1 MMSFKRNLIVILV
14 LVNLLLLF
22 FVLSKHEKFNNQR
35 AALIDPALKNKVK
48 IESNALLDTR
58 KTRTKKQNSELFI
71 DGNVSLGI
79 NINGDLPKIC
89 FGSKC
94 YTNNNLNDFLKYSIP
109 YEVFKTDP
117 IEQKVPDMLCYD
129 SDGTGPPNCITGE
142 DLKLLNGEQYIY
154 IAGPRFD
161 DVKSGSFKNQY
172 HLQSNVGPAPHYYYD
187 INNNNYEK
195 EGKKNKEAAP
205 IFDNPNC
212 LPYSWGHL
220 HDKIR
225 QGDYKNT
232 GLDKVPYFYNLS
244 VLDHVTP
251 GIKSSIK
258 LDKTM
263 NEADYKCS
271 SDHGGRMIGDR
282 CGDGILQMV
291 KQPVHKARGRNYDD
305 PGAYQHNG
313 HKGRCGDGIM
323 GQDNQFM
330 NLAAVNLLPKDF
342 DGTISDTSLGRVNV
356 RDRIKYI
363 LYPGDKTGLKC
374 SS

>member
-22 FVLSKHEKFNNQR
+22 FVLSKHERFNNQR
-35 AALIDPALKNKVK
+35 AVLIDPALKNKVK
-48 IESNALLDTR
+48 IESNALLDTT
-58 KTRTKKQNSELFI
+58 KTRNKKQNSELFI

-117 IEQKVPDMLCYD
+117 IEQNIPDMLCYD
-129 SDGTGPPNCITGE
+129 GYGDEPPNCITGE

-161 DVKSGSFKNQY
+161 DVKSHSFINQY
-172 HLQSNVGPAPHYYYD
+172 HLQSNFGPAPHYYYD
-187 INNNNYEK
+187 INNNYYEK
-195 EGKKNKEAAP
+195 LGKKNKEAAP
-205 IFDNPNC
+205 IFDDPHC

-232 GLDKVPYFYNLS
+232 GLNQVPYFFNLS

-263 NEADYKCS
+263 NEADYKCFQ
-271 SDHGGRMIGDR
+271 DGGRKMIGDR

-305 PGAYQHNG
+305 PRAYQHNG
-313 HKGRCGDGIM
+313 HKGRCGEGIM

-342 DGTISDTSLGRVNV
+342 DATIDTSLGRVNV

-363 LYPGDKTGLKC
+363 LVPGEKTGLIC
-374 SS
+374 GS